1 MLYIALYFFS
11 FVMVAVVSRVF
22 DNAGTRKL
30 FQWVLCFCLLFG
42 FFGFRDI
49 TVLNDTP
56 HYYGFYYSKTL
67 YTSYLNASVFSF
79 RLADQF
85 EYGFQ
90 VLVHFLIK
98 YVSKDPYTIILFSSF
113 VITIGNLWFIQKKA
127 EDVAMVCF
135 FMLIG
140 NVFFMHYCIIR
151 QTFAILIFYIAYIK
165 YLEKGRTMAF
175 CGLIFLASLFH
186 SSALVLLLLPVF
198 KQIKATKRSTL
209 LVLGT
214 AFIVSLCIFKLL
226 SAFGLHDN
234 PYYKYAIQKES
245 LSIIGLVEGAMM
257 FLIVF
262 LSYFLQKRNREVS
275 IDRNVYAV
283 QLLALCVSIIL
294 PVFYAF
300 ARINDYLWPIILIT
314 FLRYAYPGL
323 IERGSPISHR
333 NRLVR
338 QVSGLVMTLVFVSKL
353 VIVNTYRPEWLHVV
367 PYKTY
372 DFSSRYHYYHLYP
385 QE

>member
-22 DNAGTRKL
+22 DNAGARKL

-127 EDVAMVCF
+127 EDVSMVCF

-165 YLEKGRTMAF
+165 YLEKDRTMGF

-198 KQIKATKRSTL
+198 KRIKATKRSTL

-226 SAFGLHDN
+226 SAFGLHNN

>member
-1 MLYIALYFFS
+1 M
-11 FVMVAVVSRVF
+11 
-22 DNAGTRKL
+22 G
-30 FQWVLCFCLLFG
+30 
-42 FFGFRDI
+42 
-49 TVLNDTP
+49 
-56 HYYGFYYSKTL
+56 
-67 YTSYLNASVFSF
+67 
-79 RLADQF
+79 
-85 EYGFQ
+85 
-90 VLVHFLIK
+90 
-98 YVSKDPYTIILFSSF
+98 
-113 VITIGNLWFIQKKA
+113 
-127 EDVAMVCF
+127 
-135 FMLIG
+135 
-140 NVFFMHYCIIR
+140 
-151 QTFAILIFYIAYIK
+151 
-165 YLEKGRTMAF
+165 F

-198 KQIKATKRSTL
+198 KRIKATKRSTL

-262 LSYFLQKRNREVS
+262 LSYFLQKRNREVP

-353 VIVNTYRPEWLHVV
+353 VIVNTYRPEWLHIV